1 MKFILENAQIL
12 IVVVAIVVAL
22 VKQISEKKAPP
33 EEPDWQP
40 VEDDYH
46 HPQPAEQRDP
56 LPRMPPPLP
65 QKRTMV
71 ADASE
76 LERQRKLR
84 ERLKA
89 LRDSKTPAPA
99 AKSARKARPSA
110 PALISPSKL
119 KASLRDRN
127 ELRRAVILREILGP
141 PVGLK

>member
-1 MKFILENAQIL
+1 MKFILENAQVI
-12 IVVVAIVVAL
+12 IVVVAIIVAL
-22 VKQISEKKAPP
+22 VKQILEKKAPP

-40 VEDDYH
+40 VEDHD
-46 HPQPAEQRDP
+46 HPQRPE

-76 LERQRKLR
+76 LERQRKLQ

-141 PVGLK
+141 PVGLQTLRR